1 MLFGS
6 SVYAAYSTA
15 GPKADGT
22 GVTSGG
28 WYLTPAGTQV
38 GLGNFPM
45 DGAVSPDKKY
55 FVAANA
61 GTGTQSL
68 QVVDTQQQKVVQTIS
83 YESPEALYIGLAF
96 SPDGKKLYASAG
108 GNNKIRVFNFDKG
121 SLTEQSPI
129 MMKDDKNTNF
139 FILPECLCPLTA
151 NTFM

>member
-1 MLFGS
+1 MNLKRKKKIVASIALASLLFGS

-96 SPDGKKLYASAG
+96 SPDARNCTLQPAETIKSACSTS
-108 GNNKIRVFNFDKG
+108 IRA
-121 SLTEQSPI
+121 LSPS
-129 MMKDDKNTNF
+129 N
-139 FILPECLCPLTA
+139 PPL
-151 NTFM
+151 